1 MRVVVFL
8 VYLFSFLLKSTPA
21 IYAEALGSP
30 VNYDLVQQ
38 LKKIQ
43 RQKITSGSIAETVM
57 DENSGMEEGEYF
69 LSDTEED
76 SNDDFDKRSDVTIKF
91 SSGLPD
97 PFFLRSL
104 SHSSCF
110 LPSYFADTTPKYIFQ
125 RVLRL

>member
-21 IYAEALGSP
+21 IYVEALGSP
-30 VNYDLVQQ
+30 VNYNLVQQ

-57 DENSGMEEGEYF
+57 DESSGMEEGEYF

-76 SNDDFDKRSDVTIKF
+76 SNDDFDKRSDITIKF
-91 SSGLPD
+91 SSSLPD

-110 LPSYFADTTPKYIFQ
+110 LLSYFAGTTPKYIFQ